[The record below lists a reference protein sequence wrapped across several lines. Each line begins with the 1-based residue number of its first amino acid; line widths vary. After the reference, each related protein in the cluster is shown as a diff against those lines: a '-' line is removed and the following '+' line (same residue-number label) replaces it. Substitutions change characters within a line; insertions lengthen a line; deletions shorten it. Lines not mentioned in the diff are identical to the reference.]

1 MTTSGTYTFGD
12 TEQIDIITEAY
23 ERVGRLP
30 STLASNDIDSAR
42 RSINYMFSDW
52 ANNGPNLWAVDLQSI
67 TLTPGT
73 LYYDLQPR
81 TVSILQVYTRT
92 TSGGI
97 NTDLMMSPIS
107 RAEYDAL
114 PNKAQE
120 GDRPFQY
127 YFERTITPRLYIWQV
142 PQAAGVTLFYHRMK
156 IQEDAGDFT
165 NSMDAPN
172 RWMEAIAAGL
182 AAKLAVKFAPDRLS
196 FLQGLADGSY
206 ERAAA
211 EDREKVPLRITIDM
225 QEATKCSTDLDAAKN
240 IGRNRLLTSSH
251 HAVLLSAMVA
261 VLWFNTPSYAR
272 SKTIAAALYQLA

>member
-1 MTTSGTYTFGD
+1 MSSSGQYTFGD

-114 PNKAQE
+114 PNKAQA

-211 EDREKVPLRITIDM
+211 EDREKVPLRITI
-225 QEATKCSTDLDAAKN
+225 N
-240 IGRNRLLTSSH
+240 PGG
-251 HAVLLSAMVA
+251 
-261 VLWFNTPSYAR
+261 Y
-272 SKTIAAALYQLA
+272 

>member
-1 MTTSGTYTFGD
+1 MSSSGQYTFGD

-73 LYYDLQPR
+73 LYYELEPR

-107 RAEYDAL
+107 RAEYDAI
-114 PNKAQE
+114 PNKAQL
-120 GDRPFQY
+120 GQRPFQY
-127 YFERTITPRLYIWQV
+127 YFQRTITPRLYIWQA
-142 PQAAGVTLFYHRMK
+142 PQDAGVTLFYHRMK

-165 NSMDAPN
+165 DSMDAPN

-196 FLQGLADGSY
+196 FLQGLADSSY

-211 EDREKVPLRITIDM
+211 EDREKVPLRITI
-225 QEATKCSTDLDAAKN
+225 N
-240 IGRNRLLTSSH
+240 PWG
-251 HAVLLSAMVA
+251 
-261 VLWFNTPSYAR
+261 Y
-272 SKTIAAALYQLA
+272 

>member
-1 MTTSGTYTFGD
+1 MSSSGTYTFGD

-73 LYYDLQPR
+73 LYYELEPR

-97 NTDLMMSPIS
+97 STDLMMSPIS
-107 RAEYDAL
+107 RAEYDAI
-114 PNKAQE
+114 PNKAQL
-120 GDRPFQY
+120 GQRPFQY
-127 YFERTITPRLYIWQV
+127 YFQRTITPRLYIWQA
-142 PQAAGVTLFYHRMK
+142 PQDAGVTLFYHRMK

-165 NSMDAPN
+165 DSMDAPN

-196 FLQGLADGSY
+196 FLQGLADSSY

-211 EDREKVPLRITIDM
+211 EDREKVPLRITI
-225 QEATKCSTDLDAAKN
+225 N
-240 IGRNRLLTSSH
+240 PWG
-251 HAVLLSAMVA
+251 
-261 VLWFNTPSYAR
+261 Y
-272 SKTIAAALYQLA
+272 

>member
-1 MTTSGTYTFGD
+1 MSTSGTYTFGD

-107 RAEYDAL
+107 RAEYDAI
-114 PNKAQE
+114 PNKAQA

-196 FLQGLADGSY
+196 FLQGLADSSY
-206 ERAAA
+206 DRAAA

-225 QEATKCSTDLDAAKN
+225 Q
-240 IGRNRLLTSSH
+240 G
-251 HAVLLSAMVA
+251 
-261 VLWFNTPSYAR
+261 Y
-272 SKTIAAALYQLA
+272 

>member
-23 ERVGRLP
+23 ERVGRNP
-30 STLASNDIDSAR
+30 ASLASNDIDSAR

-67 TLTPGT
+67 VLTPGT

-120 GDRPFQY
+120 GQRPFQY
-127 YFERTITPRLYIWQV
+127 YFQRTITPRLYIWQV

-182 AAKLAVKFAPDRLS
+182 AAKLSVKFAPDRLE
-196 FLQGLADGSY
+196 FLQTLADGAY
-206 ERAAA
+206 NRAAA
-211 EDREKVPLRITIDM
+211 EDREKVPLRITID
-225 QEATKCSTDLDAAKN
+225 S
-240 IGRNRLLTSSH
+240 
-251 HAVLLSAMVA
+251 
-261 VLWFNTPSYAR
+261 WSY
-272 SKTIAAALYQLA
+272 

>member
-1 MTTSGTYTFGD
+1 MSSSGTYTFGD

-114 PNKAQE
+114 PNKAQA

-156 IQEDAGDFT
+156 IQEDAGNFT

-211 EDREKVPLRITIDM
+211 EDREKVPLRITI
-225 QEATKCSTDLDAAKN
+225 N
-240 IGRNRLLTSSH
+240 PGG
-251 HAVLLSAMVA
+251 
-261 VLWFNTPSYAR
+261 Y
-272 SKTIAAALYQLA
+272 

>member
-196 FLQGLADGSY
+196 FLQGLADSSY
-206 ERAAA
+206 DRAAA

-225 QEATKCSTDLDAAKN
+225 H
-240 IGRNRLLTSSH
+240 G
-251 HAVLLSAMVA
+251 
-261 VLWFNTPSYAR
+261 Y
-272 SKTIAAALYQLA
+272 